1 MGRRVSMFGRPE
13 GDGRVREVSRL
24 CIVMG
29 SHMQV
34 LFIPTQLTKTKLSLR
49 LEKVIL
55 LSVMMKWAFRHL
67 YIGWNLSVLTVKKK
81 A

>member
-49 LEKVIL
+49 LEKVFL